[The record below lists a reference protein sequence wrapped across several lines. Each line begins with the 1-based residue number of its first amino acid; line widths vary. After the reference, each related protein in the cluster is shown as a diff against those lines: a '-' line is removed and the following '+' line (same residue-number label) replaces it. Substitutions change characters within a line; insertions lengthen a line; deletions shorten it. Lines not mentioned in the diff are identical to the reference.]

1 MRIELLIASF
11 VVMVIGLV
19 ISGMI
24 GSLILAIGIM
34 LFLYVVFS
42 REDTMEEGSA
52 RYVEPNYYQDPPLK
66 SKKTRPRYEDEPIP
80 PRKRNADRA
89 ERELREWSTGKQ
101 KKRCSNCGSTSNP
114 ADARFC
120 ADCGSK
126 L

>member
-42 REDTMEEGSA
+42 REDTMEMGPT
-52 RYVEPNYYQDPPLK
+52 RYIEPNYYQEPPRQ
-66 SKKTRPRYEDEPIP
+66 SKKTRLRYEDEPIP
-80 PRKRNADRA
+80 PRKRNLDRA
-89 ERELREWSTGKQ
+89 ERELREWNTGKQ
-101 KKRCSNCGSTSNP
+101 KKRCSKCGSTSNP

-120 ADCGSK
+120 ADCGVK